1 MVPLGAPAWLQATL
15 PNENLSPFNK
25 TYAGTGYRWRH
36 QRPCSRRCFL
46 GPRETKLKNGGS
58 DEATR
63 SAFCIV
69 TQGIFDKETIISV
82 KIPVIETLPDLRLIK
97 STDW

>member
-1 MVPLGAPAWLQATL
+1 MVVGNTAERKSIAVQQDLCWHRIPVAPSEAMFAPMFFGA
-15 PNENLSPFNK
+15 E
-25 TYAGTGYRWRH
+25 
-36 QRPCSRRCFL
+36 
-46 GPRETKLKNGGS
+46 ETKLKNGGS

-63 SAFCIV
+63 SAFCNV

-82 KIPVIETLPDLRLIK
+82 KNPVIETLPDLRLIK